1 VILPCDDGLVDGIHR
16 FGGHE
21 VDVARYEVRARGER
35 VPVEPQVFDVLA
47 FLIEHRTRVVT
58 KEELL
63 DAVWGDRFVSESA
76 LTSRIKD
83 ARRAVGDTGRE
94 QRVIR
99 TVHGRGYQFVAD
111 LDGPSTEGPE
121 PGQDAVHRIPRTR
134 YARSD
139 GLSIA
144 YQIVGDGPED
154 LLFIPGFVSN
164 VELHWEHPA
173 FVHFFSRLA
182 DAGRLITFD
191 KRGTGLSERVA
202 PDRLPTLEERIDDVR
217 AVLDA
222 AGSERAHLFGIS
234 EGSAMALLFAAL
246 HPDRVR
252 RLVLFGAY
260 GWTPRRS
267 TTNAEMVENARQS
280 WGTGAVFEFLAPST
294 RGDKATRRFFS
305 RLERHSA
312 TPDVAAGFVARSNEI
327 DVTDILGSIPCPTL
341 LIHRTGD
348 GLIPIENPRAL
359 AEAIPDAELVEL
371 PGEDHLV
378 FIDADPVLDHVV
390 AGLSGPVGPT
400 APERILT
407 TVLFVD
413 LVDSTATA
421 AAQGDEAW
429 RTTLDRFHQRVA
441 TSVADQSGVLVK
453 SLGDGVLARFD
464 GPARAVRAAR
474 AVLEAVAP
482 LGLQIRAGVHT
493 AEVEQVGDDLAGIGV
508 HIGAR
513 VAAAA
518 EPGEVWTTRTVRDL
532 VAGSGLTFAERGIH
546 QLKGVPDGWA
556 LYAAS

>member
-1 VILPCDDGLVDGIHR
+1 MVSAPCDDGLVDGTHR
-16 FGGHE
+16 FGDHE
-21 VDVARYEVRARGER
+21 VDVARFEVRSRGER

-47 FLIEHRTRVVT
+47 FLIEHRDRVVT

-63 DAVWGDRFVSESA
+63 DGVWGDRFVSESA
-76 LTSRIKD
+76 LTTRIKE

-111 LDGPSTEGPE
+111 LDAPAGAPAPE
-121 PGQDAVHRIPRTR
+121 PGQDTVHRIPRTQ

-144 YQIVGDGPED
+144 YQVVGDGPED
-154 LLFIPGFVSN
+154 VLFIPGFVSN
-164 VELHWEHPA
+164 VELHWEHPEFA
-173 FVHFFSRLA
+173 HFFARLA

-191 KRGTGLSERVA
+191 KRGTGLSERVP
-202 PDRLPTLEERIDDVR
+202 PDQLPTLEERIDDVR

-222 AGSERAHLFGIS
+222 AGSERADLFGIS
-234 EGSAMALLFAAL
+234 EGSAMACLFAAL

-252 RLVLFGAY
+252 RLILFGAY
-260 GWTPRRS
+260 GWTPRLA
-267 TTNAEMVENARQS
+267 TTNDEMVEDARAA

-294 RGDKATRRFFS
+294 KGDKATRRFFS

-312 TPDVAAGFVARSNEI
+312 TPDVAAGLVARSNEI
-327 DVTDILGSIPCPTL
+327 DVTDILASIPCPTL
-341 LIHRTGD
+341 LIHRIGD
-348 GLIPIENPRAL
+348 QLIPIEHVRAL
-359 AEAIPDAELVEL
+359 AEAIPGAELVEL

-390 AGLSGPVGPT
+390 SGLSAPAGPA

-429 RTTLDRFHQRVA
+429 RVTLDKVHQRMA
-441 TSVADQSGVLVK
+441 TSVADQGGVLLK
-453 SLGDGVLARFD
+453 SLGDGALAHFD
-464 GPARAVRAAR
+464 GPARAVRAGRGRRGRGGAAR
-474 AVLEAVAP
+474 PAGA
-482 LGLQIRAGVHT
+482 GRRAHRRSRACGRRRPGRHRCPHRRP
-493 AEVEQVGDDLAGIGV
+493 G
-508 HIGAR
+508 R
-513 VAAAA
+513 VR
-518 EPGEVWTTRTVRDL
+518 GRT
-532 VAGSGLTFAERGIH
+532 G
-546 QLKGVPDGWA
+546 
-556 LYAAS
+556 